1 MKRVEGVSQEA
12 TSLTT
17 ATALGPNSSKI
28 ALCGTI
34 HRDAGSNSTSPRMC
48 SVDQPHRCILS
59 SYSTKRGSALDL
71 LPPLCGSSSRAQSA
85 CQASSE
91 VLSILTPSLFLAALG

>member
-17 ATALGPNSSKI
+17 ATVLGPNSSKI

-34 HRDAGSNSTSPRMC
+34 HRDAGSNSTSRMC

-59 SYSTKRGSALDL
+59 SYSPKRGSALDL

>member
-28 ALCGTI
+28 VLFGTI

-48 SVDQPHRCILS
+48 SVGRPHRCVLS
-59 SYSTKRGSALDL
+59 SYSPKRASALAL
-71 LPPLCGSSSRAQSA
+71 LPPLCGSTCGAQSS

-91 VLSILTPSLFLAALG
+91 VLRILAPSLFLAALG